1 MRTAE
6 KLAKYDLAVSERR
19 PSLFVMLSVR
29 LAPSQNEVEFGN
41 ESLVGEWASFLPEVL
56 SQPQRSPWCLYTVLL
71 ENRVVGLGGFKSKP
85 DDNDSV
91 ELSYLTCQP
100 ERRRGIATAICSELI
115 SIARAANVSKIVA
128 HTLPEENAS
137 TAVLRANDFVFVG
150 AVDDPDDGCV
160 WKWSLSLNPK

>member
-1 MRTAE
+1 
-6 KLAKYDLAVSERR
+6 
-19 PSLFVMLSVR
+19 MLSLR

-56 SQPQRSPWCLYTVLL
+56 SQPQRSPWYLYTVVL

-100 ERRRGIATAICSELI
+100 ERHCQS
-115 SIARAANVSKIVA
+115 
-128 HTLPEENAS
+128 
-137 TAVLRANDFVFVG
+137 
-150 AVDDPDDGCV
+150 
-160 WKWSLSLNPK
+160 